1 MPGLRGGGGLV
12 VTRGPSRLGRAL
24 GWVVAVTVVAAV
36 VTAVLVPVVWAWAW
50 ALNQF

>member
-1 MPGLRGGGGLV
+1 M

-24 GWVVAVTVVAAV
+24 GWVGAVAVVAAV

-50 ALNQF
+50 VMGQF